1 MQAMGFTNQ
10 QLFKP
15 KAKNEWELEK
25 LAEEGAPFTLVRGKD
40 ETPLLGLE
48 QLPQA
53 ILDMGEK
60 GLKIQR
66 YKGLGEMDADELK
79 ETTMDPSNRQLLQI
93 TMEDMAGANTIFS
106 TLMGSSVD
114 QRREYIEQHAKTVE
128 NLDI

>member
-1 MQAMGFTNQ
+1 
-10 QLFKP
+10 
-15 KAKNEWELEK
+15 
-25 LAEEGAPFTLVRGKD
+25 
-40 ETPLLGLE
+40 
-48 QLPQA
+48 
-53 ILDMGEK
+53 MGEK

-114 QRREYIEQHAKTVE
+114 QRREYIEQHAKTVD